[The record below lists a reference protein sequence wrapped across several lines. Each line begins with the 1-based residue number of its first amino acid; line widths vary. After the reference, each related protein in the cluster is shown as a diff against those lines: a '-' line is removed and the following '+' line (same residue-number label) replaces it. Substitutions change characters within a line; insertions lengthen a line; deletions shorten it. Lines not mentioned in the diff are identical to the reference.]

1 MRAILLCMRLDKHD
15 IFPLSVVLFFGFI
28 APLGA
33 WLALGTRQ
41 QITRDF
47 FSLLTSLAIAS
58 FGLTL
63 FIGWLAIRSRKRER
77 RILAERG
84 ELAPA
89 DFVAQFAS
97 ESEQR
102 AATLILKV
110 LQGMTAMK
118 RMPRLKRSDR
128 LDGPPL
134 FVVPDD
140 LAERLETLFEEL
152 DFSFALD
159 PDGTL
164 SLHRA
169 KTVEQLVLALAHFIE
184 QQGTESVVVS
194 GSD

>member
-1 MRAILLCMRLDKHD
+1 MRLDKHD
-15 IFPLSVVLFFGFI
+15 IFPLSVVLIFGI
-28 APLGA
+28 LIPLGA

-47 FSLLTSLAIAS
+47 FSLLTFFAIACL
-58 FGLTL
+58 GLAL
-63 FIGWLAIRSRKRER
+63 FIGWFAIRSRKREKK
-77 RILAERG
+77 ILAERG
-84 ELAPA
+84 EQTPA

-102 AATLILKV
+102 AATLILEV
-110 LQGMTAMK
+110 LQGITATK
-118 RMPRLKRSDR
+118 QTPRLERSDR

-159 PDGTL
+159 HDGTL
-164 SLHRA
+164 ALQEA
-169 KTVEQLVLALAHFIE
+169 KTVEQLVLALAHFIK
-184 QQGTESVVVS
+184 QQGPKS
-194 GSD
+194 GCYQRVRLNSC

>member
-1 MRAILLCMRLDKHD
+1 MRLDKHD
-15 IFPLSVVLFFGFI
+15 IFPLSVVLFFGI
-28 APLGA
+28 LVPLGA

-47 FSLLTSLAIAS
+47 FSLLTSFAIAS
-58 FGLTL
+58 FGLAL
-63 FIGWLAIRSRKRER
+63 FIGWFAIRSRKRER
-77 RILAERG
+77 KILAERG
-84 ELAPA
+84 EQAPA

-102 AATLILKV
+102 AATLILEV
-110 LQGMTAMK
+110 LQMMTAMK
-118 RMPRLKRSDR
+118 RMPRLERSDQ

-134 FVVPDD
+134 FIVPDD

-164 SLHRA
+164 ALHGA
-169 KTVEQLVLALAHFIE
+169 KTVEELVLALAHFIE
-184 QQGTESVVVS
+184 RQGTTSAVIS
-194 GSD
+194 GSDY